1 MEGRGLTQRGGN
13 TQSITHTQAMASVPN
28 LEKVNGTVRRG
39 AALDGER
46 IALFSG
52 AYNHIADGVTM
63 TLNRLVAHLHEQGAD
78 VLIFA
83 PTIDEPPVEHV
94 GELVPIPSFH
104 FYGYSDYI
112 VSTSLTQ
119 AARARL
125 DAFAPTLIHVA
136 TPDFLG
142 FKALRYA
149 KKHGIPL
156 VSSYHTHFAAY
167 LEYYWVPFTVGMV
180 WKYLRWY
187 YAQCEHLYVPS
198 ESMAE
203 ALADYGITH
212 GIRLWQRGVDMDRFH
227 PSHRSAVWRQAL
239 GIDDDEVVITFVSRL
254 VWEKGLKV
262 YAEVIEGLTARGIPH
277 RSLIVGDGPARS
289 ELVERLPDTLFTGH
303 LEGEALARAYASSDV
318 FLFPSDTETFG
329 NVTLEAMA
337 SGLPAVCAD
346 ATGSRS
352 LVVDGQ
358 TGLLAPPFD
367 AGRFLKAAERLVTD
381 HPLRREMGWKAL
393 ERAQTYAWSAV
404 LDRIVGYYVELLR
417 PETTVSAKVAGDG
430 HAAANIGVSQPVLL
444 PPSSV

>member
-1 MEGRGLTQRGGN
+1 MLSEEQRML
-13 TQSITHTQAMASVPN
+13 QESVSRF
-28 LEKVNGTVRRG
+28 LESQCPLDRVRK
-39 AALDGER
+39 AA
-46 IALFSG
+46 
-52 AYNHIADGVTM
+52 
-63 TLNRLVAHLHEQGAD
+63 
-78 VLIFA
+78 
-83 PTIDEPPVEHV
+83 
-94 GELVPIPSFH
+94 
-104 FYGYSDYI
+104 
-112 VSTSLTQ
+112 
-119 AARARL
+119 
-125 DAFAPTLIHVA
+125 DA
-136 TPDFLG
+136 
-142 FKALRYA
+142 
-149 KKHGIPL
+149 
-156 VSSYHTHFAAY
+156 
-167 LEYYWVPFTVGMV
+167 E
-180 WKYLRWY
+180 
-187 YAQCEHLYVPS
+187 

-227 PSHRSAVWRQAL
+227 SSHRSAVWRQAL

-417 PETTVSAKVAGDG
+417 PETAVSAKVAGDG
-430 HAAANIGVSQPVLL
+430 HAAANVGVSQPVLL